1 MYDLWAV
8 VTLHHTSFCEPLN
21 VQLQH
26 SNSGDRRLFPSK
38 EAYVVFF
45 PLQQKECFTRTW
57 APITYVKTNSLIF
70 PLGATPR
77 PPNQQ
82 QHRTLTWSCNSR
94 TSFSS
99 RFKQILE
106 LWLAYPHP
114 PIFTT
119 KRQCWY
125 KTGHWDLPRTSLVK
139 SHNLPISTAAQE
151 PPPLPKNLHSN
162 PYVVN
167 SLKPY

>member
-1 MYDLWAV
+1 M
-8 VTLHHTSFCEPLN
+8 
-21 VQLQH
+21 
-26 SNSGDRRLFPSK
+26 
-38 EAYVVFF
+38 VFF

-70 PLGATPR
+70 PLGATPH
-77 PPNQQ
+77 PPISSSTKRSRGHATAGLFFLAASNKY
-82 QHRTLTWSCNSR
+82 WSCDS
-94 TSFSS
+94 T
-99 RFKQILE
+99 LPP
-106 LWLAYPHP
+106 LP

-139 SHNLPISTAAQE
+139 PHNLPISTAAQE
-151 PPPLPKNLHSN
+151 PPPLPENLHSN